1 MKKIINKEYVFSGEY
16 SGELYRSKTLLDMY
30 NTSKDIKDFD
40 RKNYIQDKYYYEV
53 EYETGEKNE
62 HGHTIV
68 YSQEV
73 KIYKRKNKI
82 YCKGV

>member
-1 MKKIINKEYVFSGEY
+1 MKMENKEYVFSGVY
-16 SGELYRSKTLLDMY
+16 GGELYRSKSLVEMY
-30 NTSKDIKDFD
+30 NTSKNIKEFD

-53 EYETGEKNE
+53 EYETGEKDE
-62 HGHTIV
+62 RGHIIV

>member
-1 MKKIINKEYVFSGEY
+1 MKTITNKEYVFSGTY
-16 SGELYRSKTLLDMY
+16 SGELYRSKSLVDLY
-30 NTSKDIKDFD
+30 NVSKDIKESD
-40 RKNYIQDKYYYEV
+40 RKYNIQDTYYYEL

-62 HGHTIV
+62 YGHTIV

-82 YCKGV
+82 FCKGV